1 MLVTA
6 AEAPAASLGFSLS
19 SYQVMEEALKIR
31 VKIVRQGDSS
41 ASAAVTVNTGT
52 ATPLAKKGDD
62 YLAIEDQIVNFAA
75 NESEKSILISIV
87 NDELP
92 EFRERFQLILSNST
106 GDTLGARS
114 TTEIIISDS
123 DLDFTSIVD
132 YLDKDEL
139 NQFIDLPA
147 SVDLEQNSLVNSD
160 KTMLEILNEISIITQ
175 TEAPLSQNSDGSL
188 TISTDLWK
196 TYFNPVSVLKT
207 GKNSSSNVLHFLED
221 NNFEFRT
228 KEGWLIYAHPTLSEN
243 GFNVLQNFL
252 SQNSIPKIIVT
263 HKGNITIQEDQ
274 YIAPYELDAA
284 RNVVVNF
291 SFYNRWNLRS
301 SALSLISNEKKSGVY
316 FIPHPIHNRPIQV
329 KVVYEDGGLFRE
341 QILRTAPIDGINLLE
356 RLNDYGL
363 DRCGNSSEKCLK
375 PVKNSL
381 ITSDGFLE
389 FEIDLAD
396 DDGVIRGYSVSL
408 FADYRIRKAPFF
420 TENSVNFAE
429 VLDLDN
435 DGFSDFKM
443 TYENGEEQYFYTMSV
458 TEL

>member
-62 YLAIEDQIVNFAA
+62 YLAIENQIINFAA

-87 NDELP
+87 NDEIP
-92 EFRERFQLILSNST
+92 EFIEKFQLILSNVT
-106 GDTLGARS
+106 GDTLGARA

-123 DLDFTSIVD
+123 DIDFTRIVD

-147 SVDLEQNSLVNSD
+147 SVDLEQNSLVDSD
-160 KTMLEILNEISIITQ
+160 KTMLEIINEIFIITQ
-175 TEAPLSQNSDGSL
+175 TEAPASQNTDGSL
-188 TISTDLWK
+188 TISTELWK
-196 TYFNPVSVLKT
+196 TYFNPVSVLKIE
-207 GKNSSSNVLHFLED
+207 KNSSSNVLNFLKD

-228 KEGWLIYAHPTLSEN
+228 KEGWLIYAYPTLSEK
-243 GFNVLQNFL
+243 GFQVLQKFA

-263 HKGNITIQEDQ
+263 RRGNITIQEDQ
-274 YIAPYELDAA
+274 FIAPYELDAA

-291 SFYNRWNLRS
+291 SFYNRWNLRA

-316 FIPHPIHNRPIQV
+316 FIPHPDHSRPIQL
-329 KVVYEDGGLFRE
+329 KVVYEDAGFFRE

-356 RLNDYGL
+356 RLNDYGI
-363 DRCGNSSEKCLK
+363 DRCGNSSEKCLQ
-375 PVKNSL
+375 PVRNSF

-396 DDGVIRGYSVSL
+396 LNGVIRTYSVSL
-408 FADYRIRKAPFF
+408 FADYKIRKVPFF
-420 TENSVNFAE
+420 TQDSVNFIE

-443 TYENGEEQYFYTMSV
+443 TYDNGEEQDFYTMSV